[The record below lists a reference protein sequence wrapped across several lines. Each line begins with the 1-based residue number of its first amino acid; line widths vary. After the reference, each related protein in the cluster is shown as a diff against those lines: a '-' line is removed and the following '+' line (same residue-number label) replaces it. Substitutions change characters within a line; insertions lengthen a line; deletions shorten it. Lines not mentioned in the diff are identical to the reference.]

1 MESRSR
7 TATGEKHQP
16 VDGVRGISRR
26 ASAVSSGRYEH
37 GAAIV
42 GHIGGLLLAGAMEKR
57 AKIESNHGTSQ
68 WPDVGRR
75 FLLRSPTNAGSRGPV
90 SPAAITGRVYLG
102 QKHRHGI
109 VDYQWQS
116 VPEF

>member
-7 TATGEKHQP
+7 RANSEKRQL
-16 VDGVRGISRR
+16 VDRVRGISRR

-57 AKIESNHGTSQ
+57 AKIESNDGTSQ
-68 WPDVGRR
+68 WTDVGRR
-75 FLLRSPTNAGSRGPV
+75 FLLRSLADAGSR
-90 SPAAITGRVYLG
+90 SPASRIATTGRLYLG
-102 QKHRHGI
+102 QKHRYRILNH
-109 VDYQWQS
+109 QWQS
-116 VPEF
+116 VP